1 MYWSPASAIIG
12 PKRVCRVLMSESGM
26 AAVKAH
32 SAVALNAKTE
42 TPAGSGGRP
51 ET

>member
-1 MYWSPASAIIG
+1 
-12 PKRVCRVLMSESGM
+12 M

-42 TPAGSGGRP
+42 TPAESGGRP